1 VALALKPGK
10 PYRPL
15 VPPASHP
22 TKWRTTTTIPAHAPR
37 LNATADQ
44 RMIVECQSISF
55 MAPPPEQVPTG
66 TFLASLPE
74 RAEHRKRH
82 VTFSTAYPRVPQGGL
97 GTSGIRCS
105 GAKDRLRSN
114 GVP

>member
-1 VALALKPGK
+1 MPVDQLHGS
-10 PYRPL
+10 PL
-15 VPPASHP
+15 SKSLPA
-22 TKWRTTTTIPAHAPR
+22 
-37 LNATADQ
+37 
-44 RMIVECQSISF
+44 
-55 MAPPPEQVPTG
+55 

-82 VTFSTAYPRVPQGGL
+82 VTFSTAYPRVRQGGL

>member
-1 VALALKPGK
+1 MALALKPGK

-22 TKWRTTTTIPAHAPR
+22 TKWRTTTTIPAQAPR

-55 MAPPPEQVPTG
+55 MAPP
-66 TFLASLPE
+66 LSKSLPALFWTACQSE
-74 RAEHRKRH
+74 RSTES
-82 VTFSTAYPRVPQGGL
+82 VT
-97 GTSGIRCS
+97 
-105 GAKDRLRSN
+105 
-114 GVP
+114 